1 MSYHEGY
8 IDSGQV
14 RPERNKT
21 APPQVPNSDKEFW
34 PKVIEHHL
42 KRLLTTYR
50 TDGMAAF
57 RDGMAWANRLMLGV
71 PGWGPAAEK
80 LVLTV
85 EQMEEQAKMEEKQG
99 KIEKE
104 QKEKQ
109 FMEMM
114 MTVMQQALKPSQVTM
129 NYPQFHAFNEITG
142 NKKVNLRLPKNE

>member
-14 RPERNKT
+14 RPERNET
-21 APPQVPNSDKEFW
+21 APPQVTDSAAEFW

-42 KRLLTTYR
+42 KRLLTIYR
-50 TDGMAAF
+50 TGDIATF
-57 RDGMAWANRLMLGV
+57 REHLACTNNVMLGV

-85 EQMEEQAKMEEKQG
+85 EQMEEQAKMEEKHA
-99 KIEKE
+99 KMEKE